1 MQLMTT
7 VLRSLIQLSIGK
19 KTEQKRSPLLRMKRP
34 IKTVHLISGRVRFSV
49 PAIKNHKDHANNLRI
64 QISKIQGVRSITADP
79 ISCSVV
85 ITFDPKVIEAEL
97 LFAALIK
104 ILGLE
109 KELESVPTPQLKRE
123 VLKIVN
129 SGDQAIFDQTDG
141 LLDLETAAM
150 ILLSTAAL
158 NKFLFTGQ
166 LWPAALSVLFW
177 THKH

>member
-1 MQLMTT
+1 MQLMTSI
-7 VLRSLIQLSIGK
+7 LRSLIQLSIGN
-19 KTEQKRSPLLRMKRP
+19 TTDQKRSPLLKMKRP

-49 PAIKNHKDHANNLRI
+49 PAIKHRKDLANSVSTQL
-64 QISKIQGVRSITADP
+64 SKIQGIKSVIANP
-79 ISCSVV
+79 ISYSIV
-85 ITFDPKVIEAEL
+85 ILFDQKIIEAEL

-109 KELESVPTPQLKRE
+109 SELEKVPTPQLKKE
-123 VLKIVN
+123 VLKVIN

-150 ILLSTAAL
+150 ILLSAAAL
-158 NKFLFTGQ
+158 NKFFLAGQ